1 MSSSVNDMF
10 KYAMIDLNENIY
22 SISDI
27 KKDLEK
33 QNNKL
38 ELLQTSLTTEIT
50 ESNASIDDIKKDIG
64 ALTKKITEIEDKI
77 EQFCKVLVNHASIIK
92 NIRTAI
98 TQNE

>member
-1 MSSSVNDMF
+1 MF
-10 KYAMIDLNENIY
+10 KDAMIDINENIY
-22 SISDI
+22 SVSDI

-50 ESNASIDDIKKDIG
+50 ESNASIDDVKKDIG
-64 ALTKKITEIEDKI
+64 TLTKKITEIEDKM